1 MKKKPS
7 ATPDQGEKM
16 VPVRVPLSIR
26 RRLRL
31 AAAQEDRPLQAV
43 VTELLDEALK
53 KRGA

>member
-7 ATPDQGEKM
+7 PTAEEKM
-16 VPVRVPLSIR
+16 VPVRVPISIR

-31 AAAQEDRPLQAV
+31 AAAQEDKPLQVV